1 MTAIIEKKAGLSTA
15 KNAEF
20 DSKNAGFDYAKLDLS
35 ALETAA
41 LKKSKLANVLS
52 LFTSSSTLIC
62 CALPATL
69 VAIGSAATLTA
80 LVGNFPQLI
89 WISEHKGLVFG
100 IAGAML
106 AIAGYLQW
114 QARNA
119 PCPVDPILA
128 LACTKTRKNAL
139 RIYWLSVGIFAVG
152 AFFAFVAPILI

>member
-1 MTAIIEKKAGLSTA
+1 MSIELQ
-15 KNAEF
+15 
-20 DSKNAGFDYAKLDLS
+20 SKVGLS
-35 ALETAA
+35 ALKTTQR
-41 LKKSKLANVLS
+41 ANILS
-52 LFTSSSTLIC
+52 LFTSGSTLIC

-100 IAGAML
+100 VAGTML

-119 PCPVDPILA
+119 PCPVDPVLA
-128 LACTKTRKNAL
+128 RLCAKTRRNAL
-139 RIYWLSVGIFAVG
+139 YIYWLSVSIFAVG
-152 AFFAFVAPILI
+152 AFFAFVAPILV